1 MAEPNQTGPIAPLFM
16 QICALNRGRMH
27 ALWHSI
33 GLHRGQPFV
42 LRILWAEEG
51 LTQTELA
58 RRLHRTPATIT
69 NMLQRLQKAGFVER
83 RSDPQDQ
90 RISRVYLTE
99 AGYEIQA
106 QVEQVWQEDETR
118 TLGGFSDRE
127 IATLRGYLERI
138 RDNLLGECTSSTTD
152 LPCTMSGEQL

>member
-1 MAEPNQTGPIAPLFM
+1 MAGSNQTSPIAPLFM

-33 GLHRGQPFV
+33 KLYRGQSFM

-51 LTQTELA
+51 LTQAELA

-83 RSDPQDQ
+83 HPDPQDQ
-90 RISRVYLTE
+90 RMSRVYLTE
-99 AGYEIQA
+99 AGREIQTK
-106 QVEQVWQEDETR
+106 VEQVWQENEER
-118 TLGGFSDRE
+118 TLDGFSDPE
-127 IATLRGYLERI
+127 IATLRNYLERI
-138 RDNLLGECTSSTTD
+138 RENLLREHQDTASSTQNIPEE
-152 LPCTMSGEQL
+152 LA

>member
-1 MAEPNQTGPIAPLFM
+1 MVEPNPRDPIAPLFM
-16 QICALNRGRMH
+16 RICALNRGRMH
-27 ALWHSI
+27 NLWHSI

-69 NMLQRLQKAGFVER
+69 NMLQRMQKAGFLER
-83 RSDPQDQ
+83 RPDSKDQ

-99 AGYEIQA
+99 AGREIQA
-106 QVEQVWQEDETR
+106 QVERIWQENQER
-118 TLGGFSDRE
+118 TLDGFSDQE
-127 IATLRGYLERI
+127 LENLHNYLERI
-138 RDNLLGECTSSTTD
+138 HDNLVRERQDAASTGQD
-152 LPCTMSGEQL
+152 PSEESA

>member
-1 MAEPNQTGPIAPLFM
+1 
-16 QICALNRGRMH
+16 MH

-33 GLHRGQPFV
+33 GLHRGQPFM

-83 RSDPQDQ
+83 RPDPHDQ
-90 RISRVYLTE
+90 RVSRVSLTE
-99 AGYEIQA
+99 AGREIQA
-106 QVEQVWQEDETR
+106 QVEQVWQENEER
-118 TLGGFSDRE
+118 TLEGFSGPE
-127 IATLRGYLERI
+127 TTALRDYLERI
-138 RDNLLGECTSSTTD
+138 RENLLREHRETASITQEVSEE
-152 LPCTMSGEQL
+152 SA

>member
-1 MAEPNQTGPIAPLFM
+1 MTESSQPGPVAPLFM

-27 ALWHSI
+27 ALWHNI
-33 GLHRGQPFV
+33 GLHRGQPFM

-51 LTQTELA
+51 LTQADLA

-83 RSDPQDQ
+83 RPDPQDQ

-99 AGYEIQA
+99 AGREIQSR
-106 QVEQVWQEDETR
+106 VEQVWQENEER
-118 TLGGFSDRE
+118 TLDGFSDSE
-127 IATLRGYLERI
+127 IATLWSYLERI
-138 RDNLLGECTSSTTD
+138 RENLLQEHRGIASITQNEHEE
-152 LPCTMSGEQL
+152 LA

>member
-1 MAEPNQTGPIAPLFM
+1 MAESNQVEPIAPLFM

-33 GLHRGQPFV
+33 GLHRGQPFM
-42 LRILWAEEG
+42 LRVLWAEEG

-83 RSDPQDQ
+83 RPDPQDQ
-90 RISRVYLTE
+90 RISRVSLTE
-99 AGYEIQA
+99 AGREIQA
-106 QVEQVWQEDETR
+106 QVEQVWQENEER
-118 TLGGFSDRE
+118 TLDGFSDRE
-127 IATLRGYLERI
+127 IATLQGYLERI
-138 RDNLLGECTSSTTD
+138 RDNLLDERTGTITD
-152 LPCTMSGEQL
+152 RPHKMSKEQL

>member
-1 MAEPNQTGPIAPLFM
+1 MRKWNQAGPIAPLFM

-33 GLHRGQPFV
+33 GLYRGQPFM

-51 LTQTELA
+51 LTQVEVA

-69 NMLQRLQKAGFVER
+69 NMLQRLEKTGFVER

-99 AGYEIQA
+99 AGYEIQSR
-106 QVEQVWQEDETR
+106 VEQIWQENEER
-118 TLGGFSDRE
+118 TFNGFTDPE
-127 IATLRGYLERI
+127 IATLRDYLERI
-138 RDNLLGECTSSTTD
+138 RDNLLDEHTGTTPD
-152 LPCTMSGEQL
+152 RPHTVSKEQL

>member
-1 MAEPNQTGPIAPLFM
+1 M

-27 ALWHSI
+27 ALWNSI
-33 GLHRGQPFV
+33 GLHRGQPFM

-51 LTQTELA
+51 LTQAELA

-83 RSDPQDQ
+83 RADPQDQ

-99 AGYEIQA
+99 AGLEIRA
-106 QVEQVWQEDETR
+106 QVEQVWRENEER
-118 TLGGFSDRE
+118 TLDGFSETE
-127 IATLRGYLERI
+127 IATLQSHLERI
-138 RDNLLGECTSSTTD
+138 RENLLQERREAEPIAENTSEESA
-152 LPCTMSGEQL
+152 